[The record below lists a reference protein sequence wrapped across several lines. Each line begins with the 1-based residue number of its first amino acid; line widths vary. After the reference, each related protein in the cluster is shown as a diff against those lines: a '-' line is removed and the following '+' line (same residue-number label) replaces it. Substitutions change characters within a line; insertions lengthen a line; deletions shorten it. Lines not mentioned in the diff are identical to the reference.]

1 MPGMSDQDIYISP
14 VGFFKRAVYDLRSD
28 AKWRIQTGYILYGI
42 NIAVWRPYDPEDVS
56 LEADW
61 RSNAWLPIYINAISF
76 EEDEN
81 SHKYETCLISV
92 DGGVRLKLPRTEID
106 IVMDLR
112 DYLHNISQSELAKSE
127 AEMAE
132 WRAEMR
138 SKYGPAFGGGP
149 ED

>member
-1 MPGMSDQDIYISP
+1 MQSVSDQDIYISP
-14 VGFFKRAVYDLRSD
+14 VGFVKRAVYDLRSD

-42 NIAVWRPYDPEDVS
+42 NIAVWRPYDPEDIS
-56 LEADW
+56 IEAEW
-61 RSNAWLPIYINAISF
+61 HATAWMPIYVTSISF
-76 EEDEN
+76 EMDEN
-81 SHKYETCLISV
+81 SNKYETRLISV
-92 DGGVRLKLPRTEID
+92 DENVRLKLPITEVD
-106 IVMDLR
+106 IVMELKE
-112 DYLHNISQSELAKSE
+112 YLHNISQSELAKSE

>member
-1 MPGMSDQDIYISP
+1 MQSVSDQDIYISP

-28 AKWRIQTGYILYGI
+28 TKWRIQTGYILYGI

-92 DGGVRLKLPRTEID
+92 DDGVRLKLPRTEID
-106 IVMDLR
+106 IVRNLR
-112 DYLHNISQSELAKSE
+112 DYLYNINQSELAKSE

-132 WRAEMR
+132 WR
-138 SKYGPAFGGGP
+138 SKYGLAFGGGP

>member
-1 MPGMSDQDIYISP
+1 MQSMSDQDIYISP
-14 VGFFKRAVYDLRSD
+14 VGFIKRAVYDLRSD
-28 AKWRIQTGYILYGI
+28 DKWKIQTGYILYGI

-61 RSNAWLPIYINAISF
+61 RGNAWLPIYVNAISF

-81 SHKYETCLISV
+81 SHKYEACLISV
-92 DGGVRLKLPRTEID
+92 DDGVRLKLPRTEID
-106 IVMDLR
+106 IVSDLR
-112 DYLHNISQSELAKSE
+112 DYLSNINQSDLAKSE

-138 SKYGPAFGGGP
+138 SKHGLAFGGGS